1 MKKEKDSKIN
11 FDEIVKKIET
21 LKKTGGVDLS
31 TEEDLALAV
40 MNLLSLEEHFY
51 FTGAKTENADYYRL
65 MNEARNIRKEL
76 MARMINKHEGETWC
90 VSKHL
95 LATTMRLIEVGSK
108 LNADGKTA
116 DAQKIFANA
125 YKVFSLFWSLRLKLM
140 SVADLKYRAAS
151 EKPWTLQGIMSK
163 LVDCCDE

>member
-1 MKKEKDSKIN
+1 MKQNNPKIS
-11 FDEIVKKIET
+11 FDEIVKKIEE
-21 LKKTGGVDLS
+21 LKRNKGVDLS

-51 FTGAKTENADYYRL
+51 FTGAKTEKPEYYEF
-65 MNEARNIRKEL
+65 MKEARDLRKEL
-76 MARMINKHEGETWC
+76 MARMISRHEGETWC

-108 LNADGKTA
+108 LNSDGKKE
-116 DAQKIFANA
+116 DAKNIFDAA
-125 YKVFSLFWSLRLKLM
+125 YKAFSLFWAVRLKLVDV
-140 SVADLKYRAAS
+140 SGLKKVAAS

-163 LVDCCDE
+163 LVDCCDEK

>member
-1 MKKEKDSKIN
+1 MNSIDSKIN
-11 FDEIVKKIET
+11 FDEIVKKIEE
-21 LKKTGGVDLS
+21 LKKNGGVDLS

-40 MNLLSLEEHFY
+40 MNLLSLEEHYY
-51 FTGAKTENADYYRL
+51 FTGAKTEKPEYYDF
-65 MNEARNIRKEL
+65 MKQARDLRKEL

-90 VSKHL
+90 ISKHL

-108 LNADGKTA
+108 LNSDGKKD
-116 DAQKIFANA
+116 DAQKIFAAA
-125 YKVFSLFWSLRLKLM
+125 YKAFTLFWSLRLKL
-140 SVADLKYRAAS
+140 VNIDDLKWMAAN